1 MGSDDAPGPAPS
13 VAGSAWRWVVGLL
26 IVLAVGAKLYLNT
39 LWFVGVDQGNVA
51 IFRGL
56 PEELLGLRLSSVE
69 ERTDIPAAD
78 AEEFETYADLE
89 SGIGVEDEAEAR
101 MVVEQIRDD
110 VEGRTPP
117 PPRPP
122 DATPTPSASA
132 RPTPTG
138 SG

>member
-1 MGSDDAPGPAPS
+1 
-13 VAGSAWRWVVGLL
+13 
-26 IVLAVGAKLYLNT
+26 
-39 LWFVGVDQGNVA
+39 VA

-122 DATPTPSASA
+122 DATPTPSA